1 MENSFELLKIIEF
14 SLKLDNQKVIGYS
27 RLLVDKLSKNGN
39 EKLANKIIQLLESN
53 TPGVLMHAST
63 ASTKL
68 PFDQES
74 RLQLGEII
82 LPDEINETIVLNVS
96 VQEYVDRFITL
107 YQKRDKLIVEGI
119 TPPNTMLLYGAP
131 GCGKTLLA
139 KNLSKALGLP
149 IVIARL
155 DSLISSFL
163 GNTAK
168 NIRNYFEYAKNNQ
181 CILFFDEFDAV
192 AKHRDDA
199 NELGE
204 LKRVVNS
211 LLQNIDSLDNGSIL
225 VAATNHEGLLDPAIW
240 RRFSLKI
247 HMEKP
252 DYRSRYTIISET
264 LKELNEKEVNLL
276 ASIFRELSGAAIKEI
291 CINARREAIINDRE
305 IKSASEVTEFFFST
319 VYSLDTLARRK
330 DLSNYNLEDRVDFL
344 RNLDPKIF
352 TYSVIAELTGSSK
365 ATVYRICNNKEQ

>member
-1 MENSFELLKIIEF
+1 
-14 SLKLDNQKVIGYS
+14 
-27 RLLVDKLSKNGN
+27 
-39 EKLANKIIQLLESN
+39 
-53 TPGVLMHAST
+53 
-63 ASTKL
+63 
-68 PFDQES
+68 
-74 RLQLGEII
+74 
-82 LPDEINETIVLNVS
+82 
-96 VQEYVDRFITL
+96 
-107 YQKRDKLIVEGI
+107 
-119 TPPNTMLLYGAP
+119 MLLYGAP